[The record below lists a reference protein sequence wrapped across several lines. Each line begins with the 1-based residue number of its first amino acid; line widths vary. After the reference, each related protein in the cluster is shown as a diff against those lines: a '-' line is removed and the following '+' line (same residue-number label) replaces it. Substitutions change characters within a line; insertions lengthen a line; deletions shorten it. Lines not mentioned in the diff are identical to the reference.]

1 VYDPRH
7 TYEEDKKHDSPSLG
21 LKTGGDGLVIWPTK
35 SPRQFLGLRLKIKR
49 RRFVGLHMKT
59 DEQLKTM

>member
-1 VYDPRH
+1 VYDPRR
-7 TYEEDKKHDSPSLG
+7 TYEEDKKHNSPSLG
-21 LKTGGDGLVIWPTK
+21 LKTGDDSLVIWPTK